1 MSGFAVSKKI
11 DIFPR
16 KARIELH
23 VVYVGTYP
31 TVPACFGQVN
41 EIMIAL
47 VDLFELELEVGK
59 FVIGEIAFA
68 MQSVSQSFFFFNHRD
83 EDGLTCFIP
92 AFAFAFDGDGYFA
105 TSAYNC
111 FTKGVVVHV
120 A

>member
-1 MSGFAVSKKI
+1 MSGFAAGKKI

-16 KARIELH
+16 KVRIESH

-31 TVPACFGQVN
+31 TIPACFGQVY

-59 FVIGEIAFA
+59 FIIGEIAFA
-68 MQSVSQSFFFFNHRD
+68 VQSMLQSVFFFDRRD

-92 AFAFAFDGDGYFA
+92 AFAFAFDGDSCFA
-105 TSAYNC
+105 TGAYNC
-111 FTKGVVVHV
+111 FTKGVVGHV